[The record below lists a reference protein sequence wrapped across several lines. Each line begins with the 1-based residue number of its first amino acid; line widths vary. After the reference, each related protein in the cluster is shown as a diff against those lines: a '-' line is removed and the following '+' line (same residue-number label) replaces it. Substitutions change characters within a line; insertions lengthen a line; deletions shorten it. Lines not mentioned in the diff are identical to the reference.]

1 MADQYTARGRLHH
14 GGVKDGVNQEV
25 WYEDGD
31 EIDVDLF
38 TEKDLADALQV
49 GAIVPKAVYDALQK
63 ADEARVQAEQ
73 AQVEAEARLA
83 ELQHISRTGGNEIT
97 ALSDTEVTDKERVD
111 EVTDRL
117 VERTKAATVRQ
128 PAAAAETSE
137 AQSEQSTSGAKAATV
152 RSKETQST
160 DATKK

>member
-25 WYEDGD
+25 WYEEGD

-111 EVTDRL
+111 EVTDSL
-117 VERTKAATVRQ
+117 VERTKAATSRTVAS
-128 PAAAAETSE
+128 PPEPE
-137 AQSEQSTSGAKAATV
+137 TSGAKSATV
-152 RSKETQST
+152 RSRETQPV
-160 DATKK
+160 DASKK

>member
-31 EIDVDLF
+31 EIDTDLF

-63 ADEARVQAEQ
+63 ADEARLEAER

-83 ELQHISRTGGNEIT
+83 ELQHITRSGGQEIT
-97 ALSDTEVTDKERVD
+97 ALSDTEVSDKERVD
-111 EVTDRL
+111 EVTDSL
-117 VERTKAATVRQ
+117 VERTKAATTRTVAS
-128 PAAAAETSE
+128 PPEPET
-137 AQSEQSTSGAKAATV
+137 TSGAKSATV
-152 RSKETQST
+152 RSKETQPT
-160 DATKK
+160 DASKK